1 MNRMYGSRRREA
13 RAINSRNLQWS
24 ESDFADVD
32 YVAARAMSG
41 SPLGSCLERLKFGL
55 DRSVYGSCA
64 ELLAE
69 KFLRRTRRAARK
81 SLIHAALHEYLD
93 DQCAVCR
100 GKESAPANCDDA
112 AGCMACDGSG
122 SRGYTEAERARMA
135 SIAIDSWRR
144 HQADYLL
151 ILDCIRSATGSHRK
165 GMARALSDTVEPDA

>member
-13 RAINSRNLQWS
+13 RAINSRNLQWF
-24 ESDFADVD
+24 DAGYADVD

-69 KFLRRTRRAARK
+69 KFLRRTRRTARK

-93 DQCAVCR
+93 DQCAVC
-100 GKESAPANCDDA
+100 GGNELAPADSSKPCE
-112 AGCMACDGSG
+112 ACEGGG
-122 SRGYTEAERARMA
+122 SRTYTQAERAQMA
-135 SIAIDSWRR
+135 SITVDSWCR
-144 HQADYLL
+144 HEADYLL
-151 ILDCIRSATGSHRK
+151 ILDCIRSAARSHGK
-165 GMARALSDTVEPDA
+165 GMARVLSDTDEPDA

>member
-24 ESDFADVD
+24 EAGNADVD

-69 KFLRRTRRAARK
+69 KFLRRTRRTARK

-93 DQCAVCR
+93 DQCAVCG
-100 GKESAPANCDDA
+100 GKESAA
-112 AGCMACDGSG
+112 ADSDETAECAACEGSG
-122 SRGYTEAERARMA
+122 SRIYTEAERARMA
-135 SIAIDSWRR
+135 SIAAPSWRR
-144 HQADYLL
+144 HEVDYLL
-151 ILDCIRSATGSHRK
+151 ILDSIRSASGSHRK
-165 GMARALSDTVEPDA
+165 GMARTLSDTNEPDT